1 MYEAKSLHKTRS
13 AEICIIIITGTDY
26 CYVSTAYMCVCVEM
40 VDVMAVPVYNAG
52 GGAGKC
58 CLRFL
63 CKSLRS
69 GGCVCVEMVVDVM
82 VVPVY
87 AGGGGGSIFVQEAAF
102 DFCATN
108 EQNTCK
114 LDHTVGLGR
123 VRKFP
128 KGPD

>member
-1 MYEAKSLHKTRS
+1 MLEVERGNA
-13 AEICIIIITGTDY
+13 
-26 CYVSTAYMCVCVEM
+26 AYDFCARV
-40 VDVMAVPVYNAG
+40 
-52 GGAGKC
+52 
-58 CLRFL
+58 
-63 CKSLRS
+63 RS
-69 GGCVCVEMVVDVM
+69 GGCVCVEMVVDV